1 MGNAS
6 KALFEQKVKM
16 VYYMDGSYNFGCGDS
31 DGSGWSPY
39 MGSTA
44 DCYGAAQYVIA
55 NIPSKIKQVFTL
67 NGGDVL
73 TGGRFNDGCGQGPV
87 KEAYQTWT
95 NYGTRPSWDPICVY
109 LSVMGDDSLYS
120 SLQSGTN
127 SVDYYGNEHFD
138 TSNGNN
144 NQFHVWIDGSHN
156 GDVTRI
162 IDNALCAAPCL
173 GPSGEVG
180 ACAGYKMNSMK
191 NCYDGHGATNME
203 NPPDASAGTMSLYD
217 CQRLCDQTEGCT
229 GIGVS
234 NNEKTTPGFINCY
247 RKKDIVIDDC
257 DAYIPFDT
265 WTKVTGE
272 ETIENKHTRP
282 DPKGKGAKQPK
293 GKRSAHEMGK

>member
-55 NIPSKIKQVFTL
+55 NIPSKIKQAFTL

-127 SVDYYGNEHFD
+127 SVDYYEYGESARCVCGHDESVRLSTAVRPNRGLYGN
-138 TSNGNN
+138 
-144 NQFHVWIDGSHN
+144 
-156 GDVTRI
+156 
-162 IDNALCAAPCL
+162 
-173 GPSGEVG
+173 
-180 ACAGYKMNSMK
+180 
-191 NCYDGHGATNME
+191 
-203 NPPDASAGTMSLYD
+203 
-217 CQRLCDQTEGCT
+217 
-229 GIGVS
+229 
-234 NNEKTTPGFINCY
+234 
-247 RKKDIVIDDC
+247 
-257 DAYIPFDT
+257 
-265 WTKVTGE
+265 
-272 ETIENKHTRP
+272 
-282 DPKGKGAKQPK
+282 
-293 GKRSAHEMGK
+293 RSVE